1 MRLNFQV
8 QGHGRPLV
16 ILHGF
21 LGSSDNWRSMS
32 KRLSSHF
39 TVYCLDLR
47 NHGQSPHSDAMDYPS
62 MAADLREFG
71 EARSLAQAFLLG
83 HSMGGK
89 VAMQFAGQYPER
101 VDKLVV
107 VDIAPKAYPPTHQ
120 SLLAALCAVDLRAA
134 KNFSDI
140 DSALSGPIPDTAV
153 RQFLMKN
160 LTRDDRGFRW
170 RIALDAIMQNYGALI
185 QAVVVELPF
194 TKPACFIRAGRSN
207 FVADQDSALIRKAFP
222 QAKIETI
229 ARAGHWVHIDAADE
243 FYQTVTGFLTAPDN

>member
-1 MRLNFQV
+1 MRLNYQV

-32 KRLSSHF
+32 KRLSTHF
-39 TVYCLDLR
+39 TVYCPDLR
-47 NHGQSPHSDAMDYPS
+47 NHGQSPHSDAMDYPI
-62 MAADLREFG
+62 MAADLREFV
-71 EARSLAQAFLLG
+71 EEQSLAQAVLLG

-89 VAMQFAGQYPER
+89 VAMQFAGQYPDK

-120 SLLAALCAVDLRAA
+120 SLLTALRAVDLRAA

-140 DSALSGPIPDTAV
+140 DAVLSRPIPEAAV

-160 LTRDDRGFRW
+160 LTRHDRGFRW
-170 RIALDAIMQNYGALI
+170 RIALDAIMQNYDALT
-185 QAVVVELPF
+185 QAVVVERPF

-207 FVADQDSALIRKAFP
+207 F
-222 QAKIETI
+222 
-229 ARAGHWVHIDAADE
+229 ARRSR
-243 FYQTVTGFLTAPDN
+243 